1 MLHCQQ
7 PLEPSLKDF
16 FLNTSARTAPA
27 GPESAT
33 HAARRYGPDAH
44 GIRPEAIS
52 PEALHVVRTLRD
64 AGHDAY
70 LVGGCVR
77 DLLLGRRPKD
87 FDVSTSA
94 HPDEV
99 HGLFRRSRIVGRRFQ
114 IVHVR
119 SGREII
125 EVSTF
130 RGHHSPGFDGDP
142 DGAGV
147 EDDEDSSVCANSGM
161 LLRDNVF
168 GTLEEDALRRDFTVN
183 GLYYDP
189 DLGEVVDY
197 STGVKDLAAG
207 VLRVVGEPA
216 QRFQEDPVRMLRAIR
231 FAARLDFRIDPF
243 AVAAIARC
251 RQLIEAVPAARMFE
265 EVLKLLLNGR
275 GEATF
280 LLMEQHRLF
289 EPLFPETAQAI
300 RRMPRHRNLL
310 VLALRNSDERLA
322 QEKTVTPAFLFAAL
336 LWPPLLN
343 RVERLA
349 GRDLPPVAALH
360 EAATE
365 LVAAQVR
372 MVTIPR
378 RFSTPMREI
387 WDLQHRL
394 ESRRGAQRLM
404 THPRF
409 RAAYDFL
416 MLRELSG
423 EELGGAGDWWSRM
436 QAGEPLPVPAQPT
449 ADAPPRRRRRRR
461 PPRGEGRAR
470 D

>member
-1 MLHCQQ
+1 MLHWRQS
-7 PLEPSLKDF
+7 LEPSLKDP
-16 FLNTSARTAPA
+16 FLNTSARPA
-27 GPESAT
+27 RPGPESAAQAT
-33 HAARRYGPDAH
+33 RRYGADAH
-44 GIRPEAIS
+44 GIRAEAIS
-52 PEALHVVRTLRD
+52 TEALQVVRILRE
-64 AGHDAY
+64 AGYEAY

-99 HGLFRRSRIVGRRFQ
+99 HSLFRRSRIVGRRFQ

-130 RGHHSPGFDGDP
+130 RGHHSPGFDSDP
-142 DGAGV
+142 DSSAQ
-147 EDDEDSSVCANSGM
+147 EEDEDSSVCASSGM

-197 STGVKDLAAG
+197 STGVEDLAAG

-280 LLMEQHRLF
+280 HLLEQHRLF
-289 EPLFPETAQAI
+289 ELLFPETAAAI
-300 RRMPRHRNLL
+300 RRMPRQRNLL
-310 VLALRNSDERLA
+310 VLALRNSDQRIA

-336 LWPPLLN
+336 LWPPLVSRL
-343 RVERLA
+343 EKLA
-349 GRDLPPVAALH
+349 GGELPPVAALH

-365 LVAAQVR
+365 LVASQVR

-394 ESRRGAQRLM
+394 ESRRGAQRLL

-416 MLRELSG
+416 LLRELAG
-423 EELGGAGDWWSRM
+423 EELGSAGEWWSRL
-436 QAGEPLPVPAQPT
+436 QSGEPLPTPTTAPEGPA
-449 ADAPPRRRRRRR
+449 RRRRRRK
-461 PPRGEGRAR
+461 PRGEGRPH